1 MTIVDAPVATI
12 DLTDAAEPPPAA
24 VDQPTDPSTDAPRR
38 IREVGH
44 ADLYEMCVAAC
55 SAVSLAIVLSVVMDW
70 THPLTLFLWGA
81 AGFSAAQWLLVRDR
95 AGSVVAT
102 DRLMTSLVWTS
113 GVFAVGVLAW
123 MIVYVAAKGI
133 PGLSWSFF
141 TDDMSEVGPLN
152 PGGGAFHSIVG
163 TLEQT
168 GLATLFSVP
177 VGIMTA
183 IYLNEVGGR
192 LAPVVRFVVDAMSG
206 IPSIVAGLLIYTV
219 WVSPDLPILGRQ
231 GFSGVA
237 ASMALTVMMLPF
249 VTRSAE
255 EMLRIV
261 PSNLREASLALGAPE
276 WRTILRVVVPTARAG
291 LVTASILG
299 VARVVGETA
308 PVLLT
313 AFGSSS
319 TNWNPVGG
327 QQSNLP
333 LFIWALIKQPNAVQ
347 IQRAWT
353 GALVLVSLVLILFT
367 IARVIS
373 NRGARLGGSR

>member
-1 MTIVDAPVATI
+1 MTVPAPTVTVDDV
-12 DLTDAAEPPPAA
+12 
-24 VDQPTDPSTDAPRR
+24 PRR
-38 IREVGH
+38 VRSVGH
-44 ADLYEMCVAAC
+44 TDLFEMCVAAA
-55 SAVSLAIVLSVVMDW
+55 SGVSLAIVLSVVMDW
-70 THPLTLFLWGA
+70 THPLTLVLWA
-81 AGFSAAQWLLVRDR
+81 CIGFSVSQWLLVRDR

-102 DRLMTSLVWTS
+102 DRLVTSLVWSS
-113 GVFAVGVLAW
+113 GLFAVGILAW
-123 MIVYVAAKGI
+123 MIVYVMAKGI
-133 PGLSWSFF
+133 PGLSWGFF
-141 TDDMSEVGPLN
+141 TDDMAKVGPLN

-168 GLATLFSVP
+168 GIATLFSVP
-177 VGIMTA
+177 IGIMTA
-183 IYLNEVGGR
+183 IYLNEMGGR
-192 LAPVVRFVVDAMSG
+192 LAPIVRFVVDAMSG

-219 WVSPDLPILGRQ
+219 WVSPDLPVIGRQ
-231 GFSGVA
+231 GFSGLA

-261 PSNLREASLALGAPE
+261 PGSLREASLALGAPE
-276 WRTILRVVVPTARAG
+276 WRTTLRVVVPTARSG

-319 TNWNPVGG
+319 VHYDPFAG

-333 LFIWALIKQPNAVQ
+333 LFIWGLIKQPNAVQ

-353 GALVLVSLVLILFT
+353 GALVLVSLVLVLFT
-367 IARVIS
+367 IARIVS
-373 NRGARLGGSR
+373 NRGSRLGGSR

>member
-1 MTIVDAPVATI
+1 MTLLEEPSTAIP
-12 DLTDAAEPPPAA
+12 AAEPPPAVSTQPAAIGDDTPRKVRNVGRTDLFEMA
-24 VDQPTDPSTDAPRR
+24 VA
-38 IREVGH
+38 
-44 ADLYEMCVAAC
+44 LC
-55 SAVSLAIVLSVVMDW
+55 SGVSLAVVLSVVMDW
-70 THPLTLFLWGA
+70 TNPLTLVLWA
-81 AGFSAAQWLLVRDR
+81 CVGFSVSQWLLVRDR

-102 DRLMTSLVWTS
+102 DRLMTSLVWSS
-113 GVFAVGVLAW
+113 GGFAVGILGW

-133 PGLSWSFF
+133 PGLSIGFF
-141 TDDMSEVGPLN
+141 TEDMSKVGPLN

-163 TLEQT
+163 TLQQT

-183 IYLNEVGGR
+183 IYLNEVNGR
-192 LAPVVRFVVDAMSG
+192 MAPVVRFVVDAMSG

-219 WVSPDLPILGRQ
+219 WVSPDLPIIGKQ

-237 ASMALTVMMLPF
+237 ASMALTVVMLPF

-261 PSNLREASLALGAPE
+261 PGALREASLALGAPE
-276 WRTILRVVVPTARAG
+276 WRTILKVVVPTARSG

-319 TNWNPVGG
+319 TNYDPFSGP
-327 QQSNLP
+327 QSDLP
-333 LFIWALIKQPNAVQ
+333 LFVWSLLKQPNAAQ

-367 IARVIS
+367 LARVVS